1 MKKLKSLLVGV
12 LVLALATSL
21 VAGACAPAA
30 PEEVAEEIAE
40 LEAEIADLEDDVAA
54 EKAKT
59 AAEKAKVSDLEAD
72 IAALK
77 KPAEVIEW
85 RFADIFARDS
95 TSSICHQSW
104 LKDIEVASNGR
115 IEFTY
120 YGTGELMATA
130 EIADAVSKGVVESC
144 HVGMGYTAGIV
155 GRVGDL
161 HSGISAYMNYPQ
173 VYGMLYENGE
183 RSDCTKILEEA
194 YAAHNMMTVNAFLSC
209 LGDFMY
215 STIEL
220 KSASDVVGL
229 PFRTSGISSMILTKF
244 GAATVW
250 LPWEELYTALQMGTV
265 KACEW
270 GSPDLMYGLGLQE
283 VCPYWYVPAWW
294 GPGLEHRAINLDAW
308 DTLPDDLQQIMLV
321 AAKANWL
328 TDQALKEELD
338 SVALK
343 KAAQEGVTVTQW
355 SDEDM
360 ALFSSGWKDMM
371 DEISVS
377 GDPYCAELYEA
388 MKDYRVSIG
397 EWPE

>member
-1 MKKLKSLLVGV
+1 MMKNLKSVIVGG
-12 LVLALATSL
+12 LALALAVSL

-30 PEEVAEEIAE
+30 APEEEEVAP
-40 LEAEIADLEDDVAA
+40 V
-54 EKAKT
+54 
-59 AAEKAKVSDLEAD
+59 
-72 IAALK
+72 
-77 KPAEVIEW
+77 EVLEW

-95 TSSICHQSW
+95 TSSMCHQAW
-104 LKDIEVASNGR
+104 IKDIEVASNGR
-115 IEFTY
+115 MEFTY

-130 EIADAVSKGVVESC
+130 EIADAVTKGVVESC

-173 VYGMLYENGE
+173 VYGMLYEENGE
-183 RSDCTKILEEA
+183 PSDCTKILEEA

-209 LGDFMY
+209 LGDFVY
-215 STIEL
+215 STVEL
-220 KSASDVVGL
+220 KSANDVVGM

-294 GPGLEHRAINLDAW
+294 GPGLEHRAINLDFWEA
-308 DTLPDDLQQIMLV
+308 LPDDLQQIMLV

-328 TDQALKEELD
+328 VDQSLKEKLD

-360 ALFSSGWKDMM
+360 ALFGGGWKDMM